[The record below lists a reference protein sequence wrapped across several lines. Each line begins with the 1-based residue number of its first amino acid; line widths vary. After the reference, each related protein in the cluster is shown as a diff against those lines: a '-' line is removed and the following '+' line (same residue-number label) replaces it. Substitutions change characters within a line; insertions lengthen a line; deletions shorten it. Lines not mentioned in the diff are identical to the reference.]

1 MAESGVVDLPPKKWT
16 GLSCFQLHLDR
27 ADIADGGVA
36 TRSIVEAFDVGKDI
50 PCGFCPCCIVP
61 VVDELGLERVK
72 EALHRS
78 IVIAVS
84 LAAHRRSE
92 AGGLHQLAVIC
103 RGILNAAIGMV
114 DQAKLLGHSSM
125 VPVSTNIRFG
135 PPGAHLRS

>member
-72 EALHRS
+72 EALDRNGGSGRH
-78 IVIAVS
+78 
-84 LAAHRRSE
+84 LAAAPRSPSARPPRAGRR
-92 AGGLHQLAVIC
+92 A
-103 RGILNAAIGMV
+103 N
-114 DQAKLLGHSSM
+114 D
-125 VPVSTNIRFG
+125 
-135 PPGAHLRS
+135 PPSPSRQSCGCTDP